1 MSMKKAGTIVSSLIL
16 LLIIVVVAFRSC
28 SISKK
33 DTTTSSSSS
42 TSSSTS
48 SIKGED
54 SNREVL
60 DNDSTSGNKDV
71 DVINKEVS
79 NNGNIDNIN
88 KKEEPNNDSINSKDV
103 NTTSKSTTLVKVDE
117 PSLSKM
123 ESTKVL
129 VSSKGVFKLD
139 NIYLY
144 SLGLIFPKETG
155 EGYSIIN
162 YYCSKKTYDAI
173 SKGDTV
179 IVNYQLDGNSNI
191 SISSIALDK

>member
-16 LLIIVVVAFRSC
+16 LLIIIVVAFRSC

-33 DTTTSSSSS
+33 DTTTSNSSS

-60 DNDSTSGNKDV
+60 DNDNTSG
-71 DVINKEVS
+71 NKEVS
-79 NNGNIDNIN
+79 NNDNIN
-88 KKEEPNNDSINSKDV
+88 KKEEPNNDSINGKDV
-103 NTTSKSTTLVKVDE
+103 NTTSESTTLVKVDE
-117 PSLSKM
+117 PSLNKM

-179 IVNYQLDGNSNI
+179 IVNYQLDGKNNI